1 MKRPRRGRP
10 YAPRI
15 VTYVTKVEIMVNV
28 VNISGGNF
36 GALNIGGVQTIQ
48 SIDMKIGQLLAQPD
62 ARDLAEAL
70 RQLTEAVIAEPAG
83 TPGLTQE
90 ELLEQI
96 EGLGEQATRPP
107 ENRKR
112 GIVKATFESV
122 AAACNAVNGL
132 AGVWRICGPTIRG
145 FFGL

>member
-1 MKRPRRGRP
+1 MRRGRP

-48 SIDMKIGQLLAQPD
+48 SIDMKIGELLAQPD

-70 RQLTEAVIAEPAG
+70 RQLTEAVIAEGADISAV
-83 TPGLTQE
+83 TRE

-112 GIVKATFESV
+112 GIMKATFESI
-122 AAACNAVNGL
+122 AAACNAANSL
-132 AGVWRICGPTIRG
+132 ATVWRTCEPAIRE
-145 FFGL
+145 FFGF